1 MDDEELTLDDDETTG
16 VVAVVSIVSEE
27 PVTRRYLLSL
37 TAFEVEFDE
46 LLFEDVNVEFEVTGL
61 DTVFVALVWA
71 EVGAFEVLITVEVDW
86 ITWMDPLLLLLSFF
100 TFWEVSTFVES
111 SILSF
116 LTGSSCLRLVVL
128 VVDETCD

>member
-1 MDDEELTLDDDETTG
+1 LDDEELTLDDDETTG

-61 DTVFVALVWA
+61 DTVFVALV
-71 EVGAFEVLITVEVDW
+71 
-86 ITWMDPLLLLLSFF
+86 
-100 TFWEVSTFVES
+100 
-111 SILSF
+111 
-116 LTGSSCLRLVVL
+116 
-128 VVDETCD
+128 

>member
-1 MDDEELTLDDDETTG
+1 
-16 VVAVVSIVSEE
+16 
-27 PVTRRYLLSL
+27 
-37 TAFEVEFDE
+37 